1 MATVTLH
8 ALFPDDPSLD
18 PKGRPAPLELR
29 TDPDELET
37 IAQDAAAL
45 QGTGAAGLLIPT
57 TEGQLARWLRDHP
70 DDMVLAQG
78 ALTSLTGGATP
89 SGDVVVSMRRLTSLE
104 VDEARLRA
112 VIGAGLV
119 LAELQASLA
128 DRNLYYPPAPT
139 HDGASIGGNVAT
151 NAAGA
156 ATFKYGTTREW
167 VERVRVV
174 LRHGDVLELRRG
186 QHALRRGDRL
196 RIEGSRVVELSVP
209 SYVSPPL
216 KKSSAGYCVKAP
228 WDPIDLFVG
237 SEGTLGFLTEVE
249 VRLVPRPAVLTGL
262 VFLDSVAEAVGLVTD
277 LRERSL
283 ATRAGRTAGL
293 DVRAIEYFD
302 ARCLSMLREGGKLAE
317 HGVDVPGEAVACLL
331 FEQELGADVP
341 EDAIVD
347 RLSAVHEGAASEDA
361 VGELMAVLVE
371 RGVVDRTELA
381 MPSDARRRR
390 QLAAVREAIPLSIS
404 ERLRRLHEEYPEVH
418 KVAGDMIVPFER
430 FGAMLERYYEV
441 FRQEGVD
448 VAVFGH
454 ISDGNVHPN
463 GLPRDGAD
471 MAGAKRALLRL
482 AEEAKSLGGCP
493 LSEHGVGKHPLKKQM
508 LAAYWGA
515 LVIEEM
521 RAIKRA
527 FDPGWTLG
535 RGVFFDP

>member
-8 ALFPDDPSLD
+8 ALAPDDLSLSPS
-18 PKGRPAPLELR
+18 GVPAPLELR
-29 TDPDELET
+29 TDPDELGA

-45 QGTGAAGLLIPT
+45 QGTGAAGLLVPT

-70 DDMVLAQG
+70 DDAVLAQG

-89 SGDVVVSMRRLTSLE
+89 SGDIVVSMRRMTSLA
-104 VDEARLRA
+104 VDARGLRA
-112 VIGAGLV
+112 VAGAGVV
-119 LAELQASLA
+119 LAELQAALA

-156 ATFKYGTTREW
+156 ATFKYGTTRDW

-186 QHALRRGDRL
+186 QHSLREGDRL
-196 RIEGSRVVELSVP
+196 RIEGSRVIELCVP
-209 SYVSPPL
+209 TYESPPL
-216 KKSSAGYCVKAP
+216 KKSSAGYFVKMP
-228 WDPIDLFVG
+228 WDPIDLFIG
-237 SEGTLGFLTEVE
+237 SEGTLGFVTEVE
-249 VRLVPRPAVLTGL
+249 VRVVARPAVLTGL
-262 VFLDSVAEAVGLVTD
+262 VFLDSAAAAIELVAD
-277 LRERSL
+277 LRARSL
-283 ATRAGRTAGL
+283 ATRAAAAPGL
-293 DVRAIEYFD
+293 DVRSIEYFD
-302 ARCLSMLREGGKLAE
+302 GRCLSMLREGGKLAE
-317 HGVDVPGEAVACLL
+317 HGVDVPETAVACLL
-331 FEQELGADVP
+331 FEQELGDDVT

-347 RLSAVHEGAASEDA
+347 RLTAVHEGAVAEDA

-371 RGVVDRTELA
+371 HGVVERTELA

-404 ERLRRLHEEYPEVH
+404 ERLRRLHDEHPDVH

-430 FGAMLERYYEV
+430 FGVMLERYYEA

-448 VAVFGH
+448 MAVFGH

-471 MAGAKRALLRL
+471 MAGATRALLRL

-508 LAAYWGA
+508 LAAYWGVP
-515 LVIEEM
+515 VIDEM